1 MTYRQRASQF
11 VQLSPESTNPLLSNA
26 TRFPYFVRDV
36 PPDTFQG
43 VALASLMDRFVTQYI
58 QRGLMSATTKS
69 FALVHAD
76 DAYSAGIAGVFLAA
90 LPATQVRVGVEVTIA
105 MAVYSALPPAQKA
118 TWLTQLLRAVCDSAD
133 YVVVALLPQSYTQA
147 VLAAGQQACN
157 MTGSRWVAAANPAA
171 AATVAAPAAVDF
183 ACIFPTRPAS
193 LWNRDGFVF
202 MRSGTSGLPVTHLW
216 RPRPLK
222 AYPERCVRRRPPP
235 TRRLPGR

>member
-1 MTYRQRASQF
+1 MTYRQCASQF

-43 VALASLMDRFVTQYI
+43 VALASLMDRFVTQFI

-157 MTGSRWVAAANPAA
+157 MTGSRWVLLR
-171 AATVAAPAAVDF
+171 
-183 ACIFPTRPAS
+183 I
-193 LWNRDGFVF
+193 L
-202 MRSGTSGLPVTHLW
+202 LL
-216 RPRPLK
+216 
-222 AYPERCVRRRPPP
+222 PPP
-235 TRRLPGR
+235 LLRLLLLMLLALFLRAQLRCGIVMDSCSCVQVLLGCW